1 MFHGF
6 GRKYSKKY
14 YNSKVNIAKSIKFS
28 FVKCENGVNKSTSPY
43 YIWIERGQKSE
54 KSTKKWQ
61 NFFLLSS
68 FAISAFQKNNGWFFH
83 SNHTRLLED
92 KLLPFPT
99 SLLACAH
106 HARTLQGFRTFCF
119 HNLHMLPLFC
129 HRLSIETRELRQKTW
144 EIFWKI
150 SHVFQ
155 IISHVFFFCSDF
167 LQHRF
172 FFHEKPV
179 VSCRSSFG
187 SFSRL
192 LPPFFLYFLALQHS
206 NIKECL

>member
-28 FVKCENGVNKSTSPY
+28 FVKRENGVNKSTSPY
-43 YIWIERGQKSE
+43 YIWIKRGQKSE

-61 NFFLLSS
+61 NFFLLIS

-106 HARTLQGFRTFCF
+106 HARALQRFCTFCF
-119 HNLHMLPLFC
+119 HNLHTRGLF
-129 HRLSIETRELRQKTW
+129 HRNFRRKKTWEKKEKTW
-144 EIFWKI
+144 EI
-150 SHVFQ
+150 S
-155 IISHVFFFCSDF
+155 
-167 LQHRF
+167 
-172 FFHEKPV
+172 
-179 VSCRSSFG
+179 
-187 SFSRL
+187 
-192 LPPFFLYFLALQHS
+192 
-206 NIKECL
+206 